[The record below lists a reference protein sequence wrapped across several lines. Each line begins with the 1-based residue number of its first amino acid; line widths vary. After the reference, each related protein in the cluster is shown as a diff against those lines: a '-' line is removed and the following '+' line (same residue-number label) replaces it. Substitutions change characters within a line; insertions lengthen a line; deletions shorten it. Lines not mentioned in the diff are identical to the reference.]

1 MKASAALARA
11 IANARPRVVAALAA
25 HLRDLDAAE
34 DAFAE
39 ATAALLSSGVAPDR
53 PAAWLYTAAR
63 RKAVDAIRRR
73 EAEARAVDG
82 AALVGERDGNDV
94 AEILTLPDPIPDERL
109 RLIFIC
115 CHPAIAPEARAALAM
130 KVICGL
136 PVSAIARVFVT
147 SEATMFQR
155 ITRAKAKIHGAGIA
169 FELPPRQMWG
179 ERLYAVLLTL
189 ELAYTVAYQDAGGE
203 VAPELSGEVARL
215 ARMVAEL
222 LPHEP
227 EALGLAA
234 LVALARSREGAR
246 VDAAG
251 AMIPLSRQDPAQW
264 DLAMIEQ
271 ARAWL
276 DAAAAV
282 GRTGPYQVMAAIQ
295 LTHARRAF
303 DGRVDWRAILTLYD
317 ALMMM
322 RPGAMVAV
330 SRALALAQVEGAGAG
345 LAALEKIAPERL
357 TLARPYHVARADLLA
372 KVGRVAEARAAL
384 NAALALDPPR
394 AERLFLE
401 ARRSAL

>member
-1 MKASAALARA
+1 MTVSAALARA
-11 IANARPRVVAALAA
+11 IADARPRVVAALAA

-169 FELPPRQMWG
+169 FELAPRQMWA

-189 ELAYTVAYQDAGGE
+189 EMAYRVAYQDAGGE

-282 GRTGPYQVMAAIQ
+282 GLTGPYQVMAAIQ

-303 DGRVDWRAILTLYD
+303 DGRTDWRAILTLYD

-384 NAALALDPPR
+384 NAALTLDPPR